1 MTEVIEK
8 TEYKKGYKKTKLGWI
23 PEEWEECCLKDITT
37 IFGRIGFRGY
47 TKEDIVQKDEGAIS
61 LSPTNIKNE
70 RICYDDN
77 TYISNFKYEE
87 SPEIKIY
94 DDDIIFVKTGSSYG
108 KSAIIKNIP
117 QKATINPQL
126 IVFKDIKINRNILF
140 NILNTN
146 SFNRFLQKI
155 VVAGAIPT
163 LSQEQI
169 YKYPITLPTKK
180 EQEKIAEILSAWDDG
195 IETLEK
201 LIEQKEIFHKALM
214 KNLLIGKIRLFG
226 FSKNSEYK
234 KTKFGSIPVD
244 WQIKPLKLL
253 FDKRMQKYSG
263 NTEYN
268 IFTNSA
274 TKGVVLQN
282 EYFDRSIVTE
292 ENASNYYIVGENDF
306 MYNPRIS
313 QSAPAGPINRNKL
326 GITGIASP
334 LYTIF
339 KAKHDTIVDFYE
351 QYFSSNLWN
360 NSMFMV
366 ANQGARHDR
375 LNITNNDFMN
385 MPLPYPPL
393 KEQEKIANVLIESYK
408 EIQILNSK
416 LEKLKDQ
423 KKGLMQKLL
432 TGQIRVKI

>member
-1 MTEVIEK
+1 MTEVIEQ
-8 TEYKKGYKKTKLGWI
+8 TENKKGYKKTKLGWV
-23 PEEWEECCLKDITT
+23 PEDWEECCLKDITT

-108 KSAIIKNIP
+108 KSAIIKNLP

-180 EQEKIAEILSAWDDG
+180 EQAKIAEILSAWDDG

-214 KNLLIGKIRLFG
+214 KNLLIGKIRLSG
-226 FSKNSEYK
+226 YNSKWSHSNFNSIFERITRKNKELNSNILTISAQNGLISQKDFYNK
-234 KTKFGSIPVD
+234 RIASVD
-244 WQIKPLKLL
+244 TSKYILLKNGEFAYNKSYSNGYPLGAIKRLDL
-253 FDKRMQKYSG
+253 Y
-263 NTEYN
+263 E
-268 IFTNSA
+268 
-274 TKGVVLQN
+274 KGVVSSL
-282 EYFDRSIVTE
+282 
-292 ENASNYYIVGENDF
+292 YICF
-306 MYNPRIS
+306 
-313 QSAPAGPINRNKL
+313 KL
-326 GITGIASP
+326 
-334 LYTIF
+334 
-339 KAKHDTIVDFYE
+339 
-351 QYFSSNLWN
+351 N
-360 NSMFMV
+360 NSDNCSDFWKYYFEAGMLNREIKMI
-366 ANQGARHDR
+366 AQEGARNHGL
-375 LNITNNDFMN
+375 LNMATEDFFN
-385 MPLPYPPL
+385 MLLFYPKDL
-393 KEQEKIANVLIESYK
+393 KEQQKIAEILNKSDK

-416 LEKLKDQ
+416 LEKLKKQ

-432 TGQIRVKI
+432 TGQIRVKV

>member
-1 MTEVIEK
+1 MLETIEK

-87 SPEIKIY
+87 SPEIKIS

-108 KSAIIKNIP
+108 KSAIIKNLP

-214 KNLLIGKIRLFG
+214 KNLLIGKIRISGYNNKWTHFKFNSIFERITRKNEELNSNILTISAQNGLISQKDFYNKRIASVDT
-226 FSKNSEYK
+226 SKYILLKNGEFAYNKSYSN
-234 KTKFGSIPVD
+234 GYPLGA
-244 WQIKPLKLL
+244 IKRLDL
-253 FDKRMQKYSG
+253 Y
-263 NTEYN
+263 E
-268 IFTNSA
+268 
-274 TKGVVLQN
+274 KGVVSSL
-282 EYFDRSIVTE
+282 
-292 ENASNYYIVGENDF
+292 YICF
-306 MYNPRIS
+306 
-313 QSAPAGPINRNKL
+313 KL
-326 GITGIASP
+326 
-334 LYTIF
+334 
-339 KAKHDTIVDFYE
+339 
-351 QYFSSNLWN
+351 N
-360 NSMFMV
+360 NSDNCSDFWKYYFEAGMLNREIKMI
-366 ANQGARHDR
+366 AQEGARNHGL
-375 LNITNNDFMN
+375 LNMATEDFFN
-385 MPLPYPPL
+385 MLLYHPKDS
-393 KEQEKIANVLIESYK
+393 KEQQKIAEILNKSDK
-408 EIQILNSK
+408 EIQLLNSK
-416 LEKLKDQ
+416 LEKLKEQ

-432 TGQIRVKI
+432 TGQIRVKV